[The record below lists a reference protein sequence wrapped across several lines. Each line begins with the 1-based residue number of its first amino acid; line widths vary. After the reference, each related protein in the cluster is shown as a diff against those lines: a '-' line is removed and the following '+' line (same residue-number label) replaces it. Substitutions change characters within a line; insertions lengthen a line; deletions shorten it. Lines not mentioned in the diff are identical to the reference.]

1 VSDPVKRPPISE
13 LFISLTASL
22 EQVIATIDRSA
33 RISLA
38 LIVDDEG
45 LLVNTISDGD
55 VRRGLLAGLRLS
67 DPASAL
73 LPIKARTPHPDA
85 CTAPVGTDRK
95 LLLEY
100 MQGRGV
106 RQIPL
111 VDKNG
116 RPVDIVI
123 LADLLP
129 EVILPLQAMVMAG
142 GQGSRLRPLTEDM
155 PKPMLS
161 VGGKPL
167 MEHIIGQLRNTG
179 IQQINI
185 ATHYHADKIIDHFGD
200 GGAFGVSI
208 RYVQEEAPLGTGGAL
223 GLMERPTNPLLVIN
237 GDILT
242 DIDYRNMFEFHREH
256 KAELTVAVCRYEL
269 QVPYGVIECDGG
281 AKVRRLREKPD
292 VKLFVNAGIYLL
304 EPSVYEHL
312 SPGEHMNMTE
322 LINRLL
328 NSGRPVVSFP
338 ICEYW
343 LDVGQHDHYIQA
355 QEDFRNGK
363 LKSAAAAPS
372 TSA

>member
-1 VSDPVKRPPISE
+1 VSEPVKRPPISD
-13 LFISLTASL
+13 LFIKLTDSL

-38 LIVDDEG
+38 LIVDDERR
-45 LLVNTISDGD
+45 LLNTISDGD
-55 VRRGLLAGLRLS
+55 VRRGILAGLRLT

-85 CTAPVGTDRK
+85 FTAPAGTGRK
-95 LLLEY
+95 VLLKLMKE
-100 MQGRGV
+100 RGV
-106 RQIPL
+106 RQVPL
-111 VDKNG
+111 IDKDG

-142 GQGSRLRPLTEDM
+142 GQGRRLRPLTEDM

-161 VGGKPL
+161 VGGRPL
-167 MEHIIGQLRNTG
+167 MEHIIAQLRNTG

-185 ATHYHADKIIDHFGD
+185 ATHYQADKIIDHFGD

-208 RYVQEEAPLGTGGAL
+208 RYVQEESPLGTGGAL
-223 GLMERPTNPLLVIN
+223 GLMERPTNSLLVIN

-242 DIDYRNMFEFHREH
+242 DIDFRNMFEFHREH
-256 KAELTVAVCRYEL
+256 EAELTVAVCRHEL
-269 QVPYGVIECDGG
+269 QVPYGVVECDGG
-281 AKVRRLREKPD
+281 AKVRQLREKPD
-292 VKLFVNAGIYLL
+292 LTLFVNAGIYLL
-304 EPSVYEHL
+304 EPSVYDLL
-312 SPGEHMNMTE
+312 SPGEHLNMTE

-328 NSGRPVVSFP
+328 AAGRPVASFP

-343 LDVGQHDHYIQA
+343 LDVGQHDHYRQA
-355 QEDFRNGK
+355 QEDVRNGK
-363 LKSAAAAPS
+363 MKNAAVPLS